1 MLFLLFARFVSLNW
15 KNPPT
20 SSMYRVF
27 LEPIVNVYNTWYT
40 IQHTRYTTFSCIVY
54 TTWSIQT
61 QLWWYIIRSIDELY
75 QRQRERERESAHI
88 EPRVRA
94 SIDHVAAVDRV
105 GALHVVAPG
114 AQLVDLELERQTRAI
129 RGAPALHQSVCNGGG
144 GGHRGEAAGQG
155 MASSWQ
161 RKQRVRISCKSI
173 KPKAE

>member
-75 QRQRERERESAHI
+75 QRQRERERERVHTSSLVSAPASTTSPPSIASVRCTWLLLARSSLISSSSARRERSEVRPRSTSRSAMEAEGDI
-88 EPRVRA
+88 EVRLPVRA
-94 SIDHVAAVDRV
+94 WHQV
-105 GALHVVAPG
+105 GNESNAW
-114 AQLVDLELERQTRAI
+114 E
-129 RGAPALHQSVCNGGG
+129 
-144 GGHRGEAAGQG
+144 
-155 MASSWQ
+155 
-161 RKQRVRISCKSI
+161 
-173 KPKAE
+173 